1 MEVLKNTT
9 ILAFMPP
16 NSRYQTLSRFSFNGY
31 ASWATGIVELAA
43 GLIGFAAKHVSAEPP
58 AIVYVLDTVCRVCH
72 TLKEPVCHIAARALD
87 LVTITV
93 RLRVLR
99 ALRIPQANYMSWIFT
114 CCFHIRLVVAWTVSR
129 YTHVSG
135 IIAADTYRAC

>member
-87 LVTITV
+87 LRPGHNPRNIAILLVLQYYWQSNN
-93 RLRVLR
+93 LRVVSNPT
-99 ALRIPQANYMSWIFT
+99 IPGHQY
-114 CCFHIRLVVAWTVSR
+114 
-129 YTHVSG
+129 Y
-135 IIAADTYRAC
+135 